1 MLNFLFGV
9 SVGLFIATAIVLIAT
24 YFVKKGQ

>member
-9 SVGLFIATAIVLIAT
+9 SIGLVIATIIVLIAI